1 MATRTIRL
9 LKGSV
14 ILGTIHHL
22 AGGKPFEVA
31 EEIFHHLVA
40 SQSPTLQVVEVVA
53 AEIADALV
61 GEALQDG
68 RQDGRQD
75 EGDGS
80 AAQSGTEETDT
91 HTGEGES
98 FEDVGEVAE
107 VEGAPFPSPAPA
119 ASPVPSELPLASVDA
134 TVAAALV
141 AAGWDSVEKL
151 KTATE
156 AELVTVKG
164 IGISRARAILAE
176 VGA

>member
-31 EEIFHHLVA
+31 EEIFRHLVA

-53 AEIADALV
+53 TEIADALV
-61 GEALQDG
+61 GEAL
-68 RQDGRQD
+68 QDGRQD

-80 AAQSGTEETDT
+80 AAQSGTEGTDT